1 MNTTVNEKL
10 AELASIFEL
19 PGTIEEVTVIGHGN
33 INATYDVTM
42 ANGEEKNRYIF
53 QKLNIY
59 VFKNPKQIM
68 SNIEKITSHI
78 SEKLEA
84 EGKSRDFV
92 MHFAHCA
99 NGRNYIVDEQG
110 FWRISEYVPNSVTV
124 NVCDDLDKL
133 RSAGKAFGNFQRG
146 CY

>member
-1 MNTTVNEKL
+1 MNTLNEKL
-10 AELASIFEL
+10 AELAGIFCL
-19 PGTIEEVTVIGHGN
+19 PGTIKDVKVISHGN
-33 INATYDVTM
+33 INASYDVLM
-42 ANGEEKNRYIF
+42 EHDGEEKRYVF

-92 MHFAHCA
+92 MHFAHC
-99 NGRNYIVDEQG
+99 G
-110 FWRISEYVPNSVTV
+110 
-124 NVCDDLDKL
+124 
-133 RSAGKAFGNFQRG
+133 
-146 CY
+146 